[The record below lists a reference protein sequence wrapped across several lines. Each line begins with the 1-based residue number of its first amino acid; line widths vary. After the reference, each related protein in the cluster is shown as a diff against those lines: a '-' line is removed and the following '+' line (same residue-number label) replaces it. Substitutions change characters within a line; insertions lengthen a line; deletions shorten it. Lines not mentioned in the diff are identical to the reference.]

1 MTGANVQDYQVL
13 FNIAFSVAG
22 FLGGWVLNNL
32 TKAIDRLDKDVREMP
47 HTYVSRDD
55 WKDAMREVRD
65 EMRSGFDKIDTTL
78 GTIFKRLENK
88 EDKNK

>member
-1 MTGANVQDYQVL
+1 MTGASVQDYQVL
-13 FNIAFSVAG
+13 FNIAFSMAG

-65 EMRSGFDKIDTTL
+65 EMRIGFDKIDTTL

>member
-1 MTGANVQDYQVL
+1 MGASVQDYQVL
-13 FNIAFSVAG
+13 FNIAFSMAG

-32 TKAIDRLDKDVREMP
+32 TKAIDRLDKDVRDMP
-47 HTYVSRDD
+47 HNYVSRDD

-65 EMRSGFDKIDTTL
+65 EMRTGFDKIDTTL

-88 EDKNK
+88 EDKSK